1 MKKLALALILALVLT
16 VIFSTP
22 VLADDGNGPGNM
34 PEETADHLLDDVRG
48 DGSWPLD
55 GTLFNG
61 WGNHPVKPSNPGKP
75 RAGGAANVAQRAI
88 YYIAHGETPPWTG
101 KP

>member
-1 MKKLALALILALVLT
+1 MKKLILALILATCISMINV
-16 VIFSTP
+16 SP
-22 VLADDGNGPGNM
+22 VLADGDGPGNM
-34 PEETADHLLDDVRG
+34 PDKTADHLLDDVRG